1 MDTIFEKSIFDD
13 RNEISNGNLS
23 KKCFFQKFHF
33 TSITDH
39 PKCCFCDLKQK
50 KIVSFLRHVWPR
62 SPLRIFLCYILKKRS
77 HGQMV
82 TVFEKSSFDD
92 QTEISN
98 SNLSI
103 FLKFVLPVLQ
113 TTPNVVLVI
122 KNNSFLHHF
131 WSFSPFIIDFWLYI
145 LKKRSYG
152 QMDIIFEKSIFD
164 NQNDI

>member
-1 MDTIFEKSIFDD
+1 MFFSK
-13 RNEISNGNLS
+13 IS
-23 KKCFFQKFHF
+23 FYQYYRP
-33 TSITDH
+33 
-39 PKCCFCDLKQK
+39 PKMLFLWFKTN

-113 TTPNVVLVI
+113 TTPNVVFVI

-152 QMDIIFEKSIFD
+152 QMDIIFRSQFLITKMTFD
-164 NQNDI
+164 HFFQKIHFTGITEQPKCCFGDPK